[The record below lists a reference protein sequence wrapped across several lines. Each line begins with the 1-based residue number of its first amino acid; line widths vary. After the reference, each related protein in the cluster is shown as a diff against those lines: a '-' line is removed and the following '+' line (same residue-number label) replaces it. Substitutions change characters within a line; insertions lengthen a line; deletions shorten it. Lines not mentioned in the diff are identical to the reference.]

1 GGLDFDHD
9 ISPDVDVGLSPL
21 SLPIVASFGTAFGGF
36 GTIFETVGFG
46 PIVTPILAAVF
57 AVLVSGGLYVVML
70 NLFVKS
76 QAETRVDLA
85 TLVGYR
91 GQVMIA
97 IRPGQRGQIVV
108 VTAARGRTLLLA
120 ISGDV
125 AGTDGRGYQV
135 RSGGAKFI
143 APIFESVEWLRLDV
157 RTLDLV
163 VTDIVTDVKRSGAK
177 INIKAVAQVKISSDE
192 ATLNT
197 AAENLLGKTEQ
208 QVDEIALKT
217 LEGHVRGVC
226 ATLTVEEV
234 NSDRDAIASKIL
246 GMAGN
251 DLRNMGIEIR
261 SFVIKEIEDAQGYLD
276 ALGVKRTEEVKRD
289 ARMGKAGANR
299 EATIAEA
306 QAAQEAERANASAE
320 ANVAQ
325 FHRDRDI
332 IKQQSETQ
340 VELERANKEIAFQL
354 QTAKRQQELI
364 VEQRKIDI
372 RAKEQEVLVQQQ
384 EVKRREQE
392 QEAAQVVPA
401 KMAADAVAA
410 TADGEKRKLIIT
422 AEGEKERA
430 ILVAEG
436 ERERLSRTAAGEA
449 ERIRQEGTAEADI
462 IRLKGEAQ
470 AYAIKATGLA
480 EAEAMRA
487 KAEAWEQYGRAA
499 VTQLIVEKLPEIVA
513 NAAKS
518 LETTQKL
525 IIMGERGPSQLVGS
539 VVDIAATAPALV
551 KALTGMDLSELAGKL
566 KDIAK

>member
-1 GGLDFDHD
+1 VVVVAGEEI
-9 ISPDVDVGLSPL
+9 IS
-21 SLPIVASFGTAFGGF
+21 IV
-36 GTIFETVGFG
+36 
-46 PIVTPILAAVF
+46 
-57 AVLVSGGLYVVML
+57 VLVIVIVFFALVLLYASRYKKVPPNMAMVVYGR
-70 NLFVKS
+70 K
-76 QAETRVDLA
+76 
-85 TLVGYR
+85 
-91 GQVMIA
+91 
-97 IRPGQRGQIVV
+97 QRGQ
-108 VTAARGRTLLLA
+108 G
-120 ISGDV
+120 
-125 AGTDGRGYQV
+125 GRGYQV
-135 RSGGAKFI
+135 LSGGAKLI
-143 APIFESVEWLRLDV
+143 YPIVESIEWLRLDV

-163 VTDIVTDVKRSGAK
+163 VSEIVTDVKRSGAR

-261 SFVIKEIEDAQGYLD
+261 SFVIKEIEDAQGYLT

-289 ARMGKAGANR
+289 ARVGKANANR
-299 EATIAEA
+299 EATVAEA
-306 QAAQEAERANASAE
+306 TAAQEAEKANANAE

-325 FHRDRDI
+325 FHRDRDV
-332 IKQQSETQ
+332 IKQQSEAT

-354 QTAKRQQELI
+354 QTAKRNQELI

-372 RAKEQEVLVQQQ
+372 RAKEQEVLVQVQ
-384 EVKRREQE
+384 EVRRREQE
-392 QEAAQVVPA
+392 QTAAQVVPA
-401 KMAADAVAA
+401 KAAADAVAA

-436 ERERLSRTAAGEA
+436 ERERLARTAMGEA

-480 EAEAMRA
+480 EAAAMQA
-487 KAEAWEQYGRAA
+487 KAEAWEKYGRAA
-499 VTQLIVEKLPEIVA
+499 VTQLIVEKLPEIVQ

-518 LETTQKL
+518 LESTQKL

-551 KALTGMDLSELAGKL
+551 KALTGMDLTELAGKL
-566 KDIAK
+566 KDVTK

>member
-1 GGLDFDHD
+1 MANG
-9 ISPDVDVGLSPL
+9 IDVGL
-21 SLPIVASFGTAFGGF
+21 V
-36 GTIFETVGFG
+36 
-46 PIVTPILAAVF
+46 
-57 AVLVSGGLYVVML
+57 VLV
-70 NLFVKS
+70 
-76 QAETRVDLA
+76 
-85 TLVGYR
+85 LVAG
-91 GQVMIA
+91 VFIA
-97 IRPGQRGQIVV
+97 IAIAASRYKKVPPNMAMVVYGKKQR
-108 VTAARGRTLLLA
+108 AAG
-120 ISGDV
+120 
-125 AGTDGRGYQV
+125 GRGYKV
-135 RSGGAKFI
+135 ISGGAKI
-143 APIFESVEWLRLDV
+143 IVPVVESVQWLKLDV

-163 VTDIVTDVKRSGAK
+163 VNDIVTDVERSGAK

-251 DLRNMGIEIR
+251 DLKNMGIEIR
-261 SFVIKEIEDAQGYLD
+261 SFVIKEIEDAYGYLD

-289 ARMGKAGANR
+289 ARIGKAGANR

-306 QAAQEAERANASAE
+306 KAAQEAEKANAEAE

-325 FHRDRDI
+325 YHRDRDI

-340 VELERANKEIAFQL
+340 VELERANREIAFQL

-372 RAKEQEVLVQQQ
+372 REKEQQVLVQQQ

-392 QEAAQVVPA
+392 QIAAEVVPA
-401 KMAADAVAA
+401 KMMADAVAA
-410 TADGEKRKLIIT
+410 TADGEKRKMIIT

-436 ERERLSRTAAGEA
+436 ERERLARTAAGEA

-462 IRLKGEAQ
+462 IRLKGEAE
-470 AYAIKATGLA
+470 AYAIKAKGLA
-480 EAEAMRA
+480 EAQAMHA
-487 KAEAWEQYGRAA
+487 KAEAWEMYGKAA
-499 VTQLIVEKLPEIVA
+499 ITQLIVEKLPEIVA

-525 IIMGERGPSQLVGS
+525 IIMGERGPSQLVAS

-566 KDIAK
+566 KDITK

>member
-1 GGLDFDHD
+1 MSNHQ
-9 ISPDVDVGLSPL
+9 DVVGLV
-21 SLPIVASFGTAFGGF
+21 IFVVVAA
-36 GTIFETVGFG
+36 IFAA
-46 PIVTPILAAVF
+46 ILIAASRYKKVPPNM
-57 AVLVSGGLYVVML
+57 AMVVYG
-70 NLFVKS
+70 K
-76 QAETRVDLA
+76 R
-85 TLVGYR
+85 
-91 GQVMIA
+91 
-97 IRPGQRGQIVV
+97 QRGK
-108 VTAARGRTLLLA
+108 G
-120 ISGDV
+120 
-125 AGTDGRGYQV
+125 GRGYRV
-135 RSGGAKFI
+135 ISGGAKVVI
-143 APIFESVEWLRLDV
+143 PVLESVQWLKLDV

-163 VTDIVTDVKRSGAK
+163 VNDIVTDVKRSGAK
-177 INIKAVAQVKISSDE
+177 INIKAVAQVKVSSDE
-192 ATLNT
+192 ATVNT

-208 QVDEIALKT
+208 AINEIALKT

-234 NSDRDAIASKIL
+234 NSDRDVIATKIL

-261 SFVIKEIEDAQGYLD
+261 SFVISEIDDAQGYLN

-306 QAAQEAERANASAE
+306 QAAQQAEKANAEAEAA
-320 ANVAQ
+320 VAQ
-325 FHRDRDI
+325 YHRDRDI

-340 VELERANKEIAFQL
+340 VEVERANKEIAFQL

-372 RAKEQEVLVQQQ
+372 RNKEQEVLVQQQ

-392 QEAAQVVPA
+392 QIAAQVVPA
-401 KMAADAVAA
+401 RTQADAMAAV
-410 TADGEKRKLIIT
+410 ADGEKRKLILT

-436 ERERLSRTAAGEA
+436 ERERLTRTAAGEA

-487 KAEAWEQYGRAA
+487 KAQAWDQYGKAA
-499 VTQLIVEKLPEIVA
+499 VIQMIVEKLPEIVQ

-539 VVDIAATAPALV
+539 VVEIAATAPALV

>member
-1 GGLDFDHD
+1 MVNGFDLGL
-9 ISPDVDVGLSPL
+9 V
-21 SLPIVASFGTAFGGF
+21 
-36 GTIFETVGFG
+36 
-46 PIVTPILAAVF
+46 
-57 AVLVSGGLYVVML
+57 
-70 NLFVKS
+70 
-76 QAETRVDLA
+76 
-85 TLVGYR
+85 TLVIAG
-91 GQVMIA
+91 VIFVAIA
-97 IRPGQRGQIVV
+97 IAASRYKKVPPNMAMVVYGKRQRG
-108 VTAARGRTLLLA
+108 
-120 ISGDV
+120 
-125 AGTDGRGYQV
+125 AGGRGYKV
-135 RSGGAKFI
+135 ISGGAKVI
-143 APIFESVEWLRLDV
+143 IPVLESVSWLRLDV

-163 VTDIVTDVKRSGAK
+163 VNDIVTDVERSGAK
-177 INIKAVAQVKISSDE
+177 INIKAVAQVKVSSDE

-197 AAENLLGKTEQ
+197 AAENLLGKTEA

-251 DLRNMGIEIR
+251 DLKNMGIEIR

-276 ALGVKRTEEVKRD
+276 ALGVRRTEEVKRD

-306 QAAQEAERANASAE
+306 LAAQQAEKANAEAE

-325 FHRDRDI
+325 YHRDRDI
-332 IKQQSETQ
+332 IKQQSEAQ
-340 VELERANKEIAFQL
+340 VEIERANREIAFQL

-372 RAKEQEVLVQQQ
+372 REKEQEVLVQQQ
-384 EVKRREQE
+384 EVRRREQE
-392 QEAAQVVPA
+392 QIAAQVVPA
-401 KMAADAVAA
+401 KMQADAVAA
-410 TADGEKRKLIIT
+410 LADGDKRKSIIT

-430 ILVAEG
+430 ILIAEG
-436 ERERLSRTAAGEA
+436 ERERLARTAAGEA
-449 ERIRQEGTAEADI
+449 ERIRQEGTAEADV
-462 IRLKGEAQ
+462 IRLKGEAE

>member
-1 GGLDFDHD
+1 MPNHQ
-9 ISPDVDVGLSPL
+9 DVVGLV
-21 SLPIVASFGTAFGGF
+21 IFVVVAA
-36 GTIFETVGFG
+36 IFAA
-46 PIVTPILAAVF
+46 ILIAASRYKKVPPNM
-57 AVLVSGGLYVVML
+57 AMVVYG
-70 NLFVKS
+70 K
-76 QAETRVDLA
+76 R
-85 TLVGYR
+85 
-91 GQVMIA
+91 
-97 IRPGQRGQIVV
+97 QRGK
-108 VTAARGRTLLLA
+108 G
-120 ISGDV
+120 
-125 AGTDGRGYQV
+125 GRGYRV
-135 RSGGAKFI
+135 ISGGAKVVI
-143 APIFESVEWLRLDV
+143 PVLESVQWLKLDV

-163 VTDIVTDVKRSGAK
+163 VNDIVTDVKRSGAK
-177 INIKAVAQVKISSDE
+177 INIKAVAQVKVSSDE
-192 ATLNT
+192 ATVNT

-208 QVDEIALKT
+208 AINEIALKT

-234 NSDRDAIASKIL
+234 NSDRDVIATKIL

-261 SFVIKEIEDAQGYLD
+261 SFVISEIEDAQGYLN

-306 QAAQEAERANASAE
+306 QAAQQAEKANAEAEAA
-320 ANVAQ
+320 VAQ
-325 FHRDRDI
+325 YHRDRDI

-340 VELERANKEIAFQL
+340 VEVERANKEIAFQL

-372 RAKEQEVLVQQQ
+372 RNKEQEVLVQQQ

-392 QEAAQVVPA
+392 QIAAQVVPA
-401 KMAADAVAA
+401 RTQADAMAAV
-410 TADGEKRKLIIT
+410 ADGEKRKLILT

-436 ERERLSRTAAGEA
+436 ERERLARTAAGEA

-487 KAEAWEQYGRAA
+487 KAQAWEQYGKAA
-499 VTQLIVEKLPEIVA
+499 VAQMIVEKLPEIVQ

-539 VVDIAATAPALV
+539 VVEIAATAPALV

>member
-1 GGLDFDHD
+1 MAGED
-9 ISPDVDVGLSPL
+9 ILGFVILAIVG
-21 SLPIVASFGTAFGGF
+21 VVFGT
-36 GTIFETVGFG
+36 V
-46 PIVTPILAAVF
+46 LAYASRYKKVPPNM
-57 AVLVSGGLYVVML
+57 AMVV
-70 NLFVKS
+70 
-76 QAETRVDLA
+76 
-85 TLVGYR
+85 Y
-91 GQVMIA
+91 
-97 IRPGQRGQIVV
+97 
-108 VTAARGRTLLLA
+108 GRRQK
-120 ISGDV
+120 GM
-125 AGTDGRGYQV
+125 GGRGYQV
-135 RSGGAKFI
+135 KSGGAKFI
-143 APIFESVEWLRLDV
+143 VPIFESVEWLRLDV

-410 TADGEKRKLIIT
+410 TADGEKRKRNLR
-422 AEGEKERA
+422 G
-430 ILVAEG
+430 
-436 ERERLSRTAAGEA
+436 
-449 ERIRQEGTAEADI
+449 
-462 IRLKGEAQ
+462 
-470 AYAIKATGLA
+470 YC
-480 EAEAMRA
+480 
-487 KAEAWEQYGRAA
+487 
-499 VTQLIVEKLPEIVA
+499 
-513 NAAKS
+513 NA
-518 LETTQKL
+518 L
-525 IIMGERGPSQLVGS
+525 MVGCR
-539 VVDIAATAPALV
+539 
-551 KALTGMDLSELAGKL
+551 
-566 KDIAK
+566 

>member
-1 GGLDFDHD
+1 MSNHQ
-9 ISPDVDVGLSPL
+9 DVVGLV
-21 SLPIVASFGTAFGGF
+21 IFVVVAA
-36 GTIFETVGFG
+36 IFAA
-46 PIVTPILAAVF
+46 ILIAASRYKKVPPNM
-57 AVLVSGGLYVVML
+57 AMVVYG
-70 NLFVKS
+70 K
-76 QAETRVDLA
+76 R
-85 TLVGYR
+85 
-91 GQVMIA
+91 
-97 IRPGQRGQIVV
+97 QRGK
-108 VTAARGRTLLLA
+108 G
-120 ISGDV
+120 
-125 AGTDGRGYQV
+125 GRGYRV
-135 RSGGAKFI
+135 ISGGAKVVI
-143 APIFESVEWLRLDV
+143 PVLESVQWLKLDV

-163 VTDIVTDVKRSGAK
+163 VNDIVTDVKRSGAK
-177 INIKAVAQVKISSDE
+177 INIKAVAQVKVSSDE
-192 ATLNT
+192 ATVNT

-208 QVDEIALKT
+208 AINEIALKT

-234 NSDRDAIASKIL
+234 NSDRDVIATKIL

-261 SFVIKEIEDAQGYLD
+261 SFVISEIEDAQGYLN

-306 QAAQEAERANASAE
+306 QAAQQAEKANAEAEAA
-320 ANVAQ
+320 VAQ
-325 FHRDRDI
+325 YHRDRDI

-340 VELERANKEIAFQL
+340 VEVERANKEIAFQL

-372 RAKEQEVLVQQQ
+372 RNKEQEVLVQQQ

-392 QEAAQVVPA
+392 QIAAQVVPA
-401 KMAADAVAA
+401 RTQADAMAAV
-410 TADGEKRKLIIT
+410 ADGEKRKLILT

-436 ERERLSRTAAGEA
+436 ERERLARTAAGEA
-449 ERIRQEGTAEADI
+449 ERIRQEGTAEADV
-462 IRLKGEAQ
+462 IRLKGEAH

-487 KAEAWEQYGRAA
+487 KAQAWEQYGKAA
-499 VTQLIVEKLPEIVA
+499 VAQMIVEKLPEIVQ

-539 VVDIAATAPALV
+539 VVEIAATAPALV

>member
-1 GGLDFDHD
+1 MSNHQ
-9 ISPDVDVGLSPL
+9 DVVGLV
-21 SLPIVASFGTAFGGF
+21 IFVVVAA
-36 GTIFETVGFG
+36 IFAA
-46 PIVTPILAAVF
+46 ILIAASRYKKVPPNM
-57 AVLVSGGLYVVML
+57 AMVVYG
-70 NLFVKS
+70 K
-76 QAETRVDLA
+76 R
-85 TLVGYR
+85 
-91 GQVMIA
+91 
-97 IRPGQRGQIVV
+97 QRGK
-108 VTAARGRTLLLA
+108 G
-120 ISGDV
+120 
-125 AGTDGRGYQV
+125 GRGYRV
-135 RSGGAKFI
+135 ISGGAKVVI
-143 APIFESVEWLRLDV
+143 PVLESVQWLKLDV

-163 VTDIVTDVKRSGAK
+163 VNDIVTDVKRSGAK
-177 INIKAVAQVKISSDE
+177 INIKAVAQVKVSSDE
-192 ATLNT
+192 ATVNT

-208 QVDEIALKT
+208 AINEIALKT

-234 NSDRDAIASKIL
+234 NSDRDVIATKIL

-261 SFVIKEIEDAQGYLD
+261 SFVISEIEDAQGYLN

-306 QAAQEAERANASAE
+306 QAAQQAEKANAEAEAA
-320 ANVAQ
+320 VAQ
-325 FHRDRDI
+325 YHRDRDI

-340 VELERANKEIAFQL
+340 VEVERANKEIAFQL

-372 RAKEQEVLVQQQ
+372 RNKEQEVLVQQQ

-392 QEAAQVVPA
+392 QIAAQVVPA
-401 KMAADAVAA
+401 RTQADAMAAV
-410 TADGEKRKLIIT
+410 ADGEKRKLILT

-487 KAEAWEQYGRAA
+487 KAQAWEQYGKAA
-499 VTQLIVEKLPEIVA
+499 VTQMIVEKLPEIVL

-539 VVDIAATAPALV
+539 VVEIAATAPALV

>member
-1 GGLDFDHD
+1 
-9 ISPDVDVGLSPL
+9 
-21 SLPIVASFGTAFGGF
+21 
-36 GTIFETVGFG
+36 
-46 PIVTPILAAVF
+46 
-57 AVLVSGGLYVVML
+57 
-70 NLFVKS
+70 
-76 QAETRVDLA
+76 
-85 TLVGYR
+85 
-91 GQVMIA
+91 
-97 IRPGQRGQIVV
+97 
-108 VTAARGRTLLLA
+108 
-120 ISGDV
+120 
-125 AGTDGRGYQV
+125 
-135 RSGGAKFI
+135 
-143 APIFESVEWLRLDV
+143 
-157 RTLDLV
+157 
-163 VTDIVTDVKRSGAK
+163 
-177 INIKAVAQVKISSDE
+177 
-192 ATLNT
+192 
-197 AAENLLGKTEQ
+197 
-208 QVDEIALKT
+208 
-217 LEGHVRGVC
+217 
-226 ATLTVEEV
+226 
-234 NSDRDAIASKIL
+234 
-246 GMAGN
+246 
-251 DLRNMGIEIR
+251 
-261 SFVIKEIEDAQGYLD
+261 
-276 ALGVKRTEEVKRD
+276 
-289 ARMGKAGANR
+289 MGKANANR

-306 QAAQEAERANASAE
+306 QAAQEAEKANASAE

-354 QTAKRQQELI
+354 QTAKRQQDLI

-384 EVKRREQE
+384 EVKRGEQE
-392 QEAAQVVPA
+392 QEAAKVVPA
-401 KMAADAVAA
+401 RMSADAVAA
-410 TADGEKRKLIIT
+410 TADGEKRKLILT

-566 KDIAK
+566 KDISKRGSGEPGRRMVPRQGPVSDRRDLVDGRPHGRGHRGAPRGSWEAPFRLEGARLIGGGLSRNGGRRLEVHHDDVFHGSHSLEREDDPSLSVRLQTLRRRILRRSDEDVG

>member
-1 GGLDFDHD
+1 MADGVFGLDFGTL
-9 ISPDVDVGLSPL
+9 ILFL
-21 SLPIVASFGTAFGGF
+21 VAA
-36 GTIFETVGFG
+36 
-46 PIVTPILAAVF
+46 
-57 AVLVSGGLYVVML
+57 
-70 NLFVKS
+70 
-76 QAETRVDLA
+76 
-85 TLVGYR
+85 
-91 GQVMIA
+91 
-97 IRPGQRGQIVV
+97 IVV
-108 VTAARGRTLLLA
+108 VILIAASRYKKVPPNMAMVVYGRRQRGT
-120 ISGDV
+120 G
-125 AGTDGRGYQV
+125 GRGYKV
-135 RSGGAKFI
+135 ISGGAKI
-143 APIFESVEWLRLDV
+143 IIPVVESIEWLRLDV

-163 VTDIVTDVKRSGAK
+163 VPDIVTDVKRSGAK
-177 INIKAVAQVKISSDE
+177 INIKAVAQVKVSSDE

-208 QVDEIALKT
+208 AVNEIALKT

-261 SFVIKEIEDAQGYLD
+261 SFVIKEIEDAQGYLN

-306 QAAQEAERANASAE
+306 QAAQQAEKANAEAEAA
-320 ANVAQ
+320 VAQ
-325 FHRDRDI
+325 YHRDRDI
-332 IKQQSETQ
+332 IRQQSETQ
-340 VELERANKEIAFQL
+340 VEVERANKEIAFQL

-372 RAKEQEVLVQQQ
+372 RNKEQEVLVQQQ

-392 QEAAQVVPA
+392 QIAAAVVPA
-401 KMAADAVAA
+401 KAQADAVAA
-410 TADGEKRKLIIT
+410 VADGEKRKVILT

-436 ERERLSRTAAGEA
+436 ERERLARTAAGEA

-487 KAEAWEQYGRAA
+487 KAQAWEQYGRAA

-518 LETTQKL
+518 LETTEKL
-525 IIMGERGPSQLVGS
+525 IIMGERGPSQLVSS

-551 KALTGMDLSELAGKL
+551 KSLTGMDLSELAGKL
-566 KDIAK
+566 KDIVK

>member
-1 GGLDFDHD
+1 MTNGIDF
-9 ISPDVDVGLSPL
+9 G
-21 SLPIVASFGTAFGGF
+21 IVV
-36 GTIFETVGFG
+36 I
-46 PIVTPILAAVF
+46 
-57 AVLVSGGLYVVML
+57 VLVAG
-70 NLFVKS
+70 
-76 QAETRVDLA
+76 
-85 TLVGYR
+85 
-91 GQVMIA
+91 IA
-97 IRPGQRGQIVV
+97 IAVAIAASRYKKVPPNMAMVVYGKRQR
-108 VTAARGRTLLLA
+108 AAN
-120 ISGDV
+120 
-125 AGTDGRGYQV
+125 GRGYKV
-135 RSGGAKFI
+135 ISGGAKVI
-143 APIFESVEWLRLDV
+143 IPVLESVQWLRLDV

-163 VTDIVTDVKRSGAK
+163 VNDIVTDVKRSGAK
-177 INIKAVAQVKISSDE
+177 INIKAVAQVKVSSDE
-192 ATLNT
+192 ATMNT
-197 AAENLLGKTEQ
+197 AAENLLGKADQE
-208 QVDEIALKT
+208 VNEIALKT

-261 SFVIKEIEDAQGYLD
+261 SFVIKEIEDAQGYLN

-306 QAAQEAERANASAE
+306 EAA
-320 ANVAQ
+320 VAQ
-325 FHRDRDI
+325 YHRDRDI
-332 IKQQSETQ
+332 IRQQSETQ
-340 VELERANKEIAFQL
+340 VEVERANKEIAFQL

-372 RAKEQEVLVQQQ
+372 RNKEQEVLVQQQ

-392 QEAAQVVPA
+392 QIAAAVVPA
-401 KMAADAVAA
+401 KAQADAVAA
-410 TADGEKRKLIIT
+410 VADGEKRKVILT

-436 ERERLSRTAAGEA
+436 ERERLARTAAGEA

-462 IRLKGEAQ
+462 IRPKGEAE

-480 EAEAMRA
+480 EAQAMHA
-487 KAEAWEQYGRAA
+487 KAEAWEMYGKAA
-499 VTQLIVEKLPEIVA
+499 ITQLIVEKLPEIVA

-566 KDIAK
+566 KDITK

>member
-1 GGLDFDHD
+1 VVVVAWEIAAQVESGVTELIILG
-9 ISPDVDVGLSPL
+9 IVGAIFAAILV
-21 SLPIVASFGTAFGGF
+21 VASRYKKVPPNMAM
-36 GTIFETVGFG
+36 
-46 PIVTPILAAVF
+46 
-57 AVLVSGGLYVVML
+57 VVYGRR
-70 NLFVKS
+70 
-76 QAETRVDLA
+76 QAK
-85 TLVGYR
+85 
-91 GQVMIA
+91 
-97 IRPGQRGQIVV
+97 
-108 VTAARGRTLLLA
+108 
-120 ISGDV
+120 
-125 AGTDGRGYQV
+125 AGGRGYRV
-135 RSGGAKFI
+135 ISGGAKVI
-143 APIFESVEWLRLDV
+143 VPIVESIEWLKLDV

-163 VTDIVTDVKRSGAK
+163 VPDIITDVKRSGAK

-197 AAENLLGKTEQ
+197 AAENLLGKSDQE
-208 QVDEIALKT
+208 VNEIALKT
-217 LEGHVRGVC
+217 LEGHVRGIC
-226 ATLTVEEV
+226 ATLTVEEI

-261 SFVIKEIEDAQGYLD
+261 SFVIKEVEDAQGYLD

-289 ARMGKAGANR
+289 ARMGKAGANQQ
-299 EATIAEA
+299 ATIAEA

-320 ANVAQ
+320 ANVAM

-384 EVKRREQE
+384 EVLRRAQE

-401 KMAADAVAA
+401 RMAADAVAA
-410 TADGEKRKLIIT
+410 TADGEKRKLILT

-436 ERERLSRTAAGEA
+436 ERERLSRTAQGEA

-499 VTQLIVEKLPEIVA
+499 ITQLIVEKLPEIVA

-525 IIMGERGPSQLVGS
+525 IIMGERGPAQLVSS

-551 KALTGMDLSELAGKL
+551 KALTGMDLAELAGKL
-566 KDIAK
+566 KDITK

>member
-1 GGLDFDHD
+1 MANHQ
-9 ISPDVDVGLSPL
+9 DVVGLV
-21 SLPIVASFGTAFGGF
+21 IFVVVAA
-36 GTIFETVGFG
+36 IFAA
-46 PIVTPILAAVF
+46 ILIAASRYKKVPPNM
-57 AVLVSGGLYVVML
+57 AMVVYG
-70 NLFVKS
+70 K
-76 QAETRVDLA
+76 R
-85 TLVGYR
+85 
-91 GQVMIA
+91 
-97 IRPGQRGQIVV
+97 QRGK
-108 VTAARGRTLLLA
+108 G
-120 ISGDV
+120 
-125 AGTDGRGYQV
+125 GRGYRV
-135 RSGGAKFI
+135 ISGGAKVVI
-143 APIFESVEWLRLDV
+143 PVLESVQWLKLDV

-163 VTDIVTDVKRSGAK
+163 VNDIVTDVKRSGAK
-177 INIKAVAQVKISSDE
+177 INIKAVAQVKVSSDE
-192 ATLNT
+192 ATVNT

-208 QVDEIALKT
+208 AINEIALKT

-234 NSDRDAIASKIL
+234 NSDRDVIATKIL

-261 SFVIKEIEDAQGYLD
+261 SFVISEIEDAQGYLN

-306 QAAQEAERANASAE
+306 QAAQQAEKANAEAEAA
-320 ANVAQ
+320 VAQ
-325 FHRDRDI
+325 YHRDRDI

-340 VELERANKEIAFQL
+340 VEVERANKEIAFQL

-372 RAKEQEVLVQQQ
+372 RNKEQEVLVQQQ

-392 QEAAQVVPA
+392 QIAAQVVPA
-401 KMAADAVAA
+401 RTQADAMAAV
-410 TADGEKRKLIIT
+410 ADGEKRKLILT

-487 KAEAWEQYGRAA
+487 KAQAWEQYGKAA
-499 VTQLIVEKLPEIVA
+499 VAQMIVEKLPEIVL

-539 VVDIAATAPALV
+539 VVEIAATAPALV